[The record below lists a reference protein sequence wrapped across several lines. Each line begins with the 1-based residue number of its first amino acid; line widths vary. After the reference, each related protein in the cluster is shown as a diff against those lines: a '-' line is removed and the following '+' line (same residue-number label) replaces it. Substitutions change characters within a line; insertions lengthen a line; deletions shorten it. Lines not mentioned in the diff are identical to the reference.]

1 VLAVPP
7 STLAEWNG
15 EFDREMNPVQRPDG
29 RGAAS
34 QITAETVRQVVAA
47 ARQWQASGQPMRLD
61 RFTEHLAKEHA
72 IHLSRAKVT
81 EILVANDLHQVQI
94 RNRRPRFYQSL
105 RQAIPNGLVGV
116 DGSAFTVW
124 VDRTPHRFNVEGHPE
139 FPSQRVLRL
148 RHRELGRGIAGAG
161 RAPGEVG
168 RAVGAPGGSR

>member
-15 EFDREMNPVQRPDG
+15 ELDREMNPVQRPDG
-29 RGAAS
+29 RGTAS
-34 QITAETVRQVVAA
+34 KITAETVRQVVEA
-47 ARQWQASGQPMRLD
+47 ARTWLASGQPMRLD
-61 RFTEHLAKEHA
+61 RFTEHLSTEHA
-72 IHLSRAKVT
+72 VNLSRTKVT

-124 VDRTPHRFNVEGHPE
+124 VDGTAHGHPE

-168 RAVGAPGGSR
+168 RAVGAAGGS

>member
-15 EFDREMNPVQRPDG
+15 ELDREMNPVQRPDG
-29 RGAAS
+29 RGTAS
-34 QITAETVRQVVAA
+34 KITAETVRQVVEA
-47 ARQWQASGQPMRLD
+47 ARTWLASGQPMRLD
-61 RFTEHLAKEHA
+61 RFTEHLSTEHA
-72 IHLSRAKVT
+72 VNLSRTKVT

-116 DGSAFTVW
+116 
-124 VDRTPHRFNVEGHPE
+124 

-168 RAVGAPGGSR
+168 RAVGAAGGS